1 MNAGSLSIE
10 RVGLVTSLGSS
21 APATCAALRAGISNA
36 CVGPFTDRTGNP
48 LAVHRVALERP
59 WYGRGKLLMMC
70 IAALTECLRAGPPE
84 ERNGLP
90 LILCTAEPGRVGR
103 IEGLDKALLD
113 DIARALDGVIDRRR
127 STLLPAGR
135 PGALLAL
142 VHARRFLQEGSSH
155 VLIAAVDSLLTVKT
169 IDALLGEDRLL
180 TRTNSNGFIAGEG
193 AGAMLVS
200 RATRS
205 GGLICSGL
213 GAGMEPAHFASGQ
226 PLRADGLAAAIRA
239 ALDESGREIH
249 EIDFRITDLSGEQFY
264 FKEASMAVARLLRQR
279 KASFDLWH
287 PAEGIGETGAVATI
301 AMIAVAWHA
310 SRKGYA
316 PGPRMLLHA
325 GSDGSERMAAIFD
338 GPAVP

>member
-1 MNAGSLSIE
+1 MSID

-36 CVGPFTDRTGNP
+36 SVGPFTDRTGNP

-70 IAALTECLRAGPPE
+70 TAALTECLQGLPPE
-84 ERNGLP
+84 ERTGLA

-103 IEGLDKALLD
+103 IEGIDKTLLD
-113 DIARALDGVIDRRR
+113 DIARSLDGAVDRRR
-127 STLLPAGR
+127 SLLLPGGR

-142 VHARRFLQEGSSH
+142 RHARGLLQQGAAN

-180 TRTNSNGFIAGEG
+180 TRTNSNGFIPGEG

-200 RATRS
+200 RATRT
-205 GGLICSGL
+205 GGLVCSGL
-213 GAGMEPAHFASGQ
+213 GAGMEPAHLTSGK
-226 PLRADGLAAAIRA
+226 PLRAEGLSAAIRA
-239 ALDESGREIH
+239 ALDEAGREIH
-249 EIDFRITDLSGEQFY
+249 EIDFRIADLSGEQFY

-279 KASFDLWH
+279 KATFDLWH
-287 PAEGIGETGAVATI
+287 PAEGIGETGALATI
-301 AMIAVAWHA
+301 AMVAVAWYA
-310 SRKGYA
+310 SRKGYG

-325 GSDGSERMAAIFD
+325 GSDGSERIAAIFESQ
-338 GPAVP
+338 AVH